1 MTQGVAFAYI
11 AGTYTIPLNLWIL
24 IVFQMYASGMNASLT
39 QESLSNTQQISISRS
54 TIVRIYSE
62 IRTTVAEHYMA
73 Y

>member
-11 AGTYTIPLNLWIL
+11 AVSYTIPLNLWIL

-39 QESLSNTQQISISRS
+39 QESLTNTQQISISRS